1 MFDPEFYVGAWRAAD
16 GTWATC
22 KYSDSA
28 RGVESSEEQV
38 VWERRVFHVIP
49 VPGEAE
55 WAISVAGGA
64 ALPAAGPG
72 QRSAE
77 KRCRDSASASDD
89 VSMDTGTTA
98 TDEMHTPG
106 VSTGQAAHGAAA
118 GDSKKPRAGDAA
130 PQAAADASALRGLGA
145 PGSHILLKVY
155 GSQAQDIKLNEV
167 LDCVCVLSV
176 APEAATF
183 GPSDADFCE
192 EEEAHNPPHSAVPRL
207 HAVLVARA
215 PPPGLTG
222 LTLSPSLAA
231 EPRAACVRLLTAAC
245 GGDALAGEY
254 LLLHLVSRVHSR
266 PDPFAVGCL
275 SLNLQLP
282 RGTSDG
288 DATSLVNAL
297 WPLISALVP
306 RTVALQLT
314 VDGLNARPLAPH
326 KCYVTNTLVHA
337 PLQLAH
343 GTHLL
348 VDETSLAPGQ
358 LDAVGVRNIQ
368 ALRDVISCQKC
379 DVDFQFY
386 STTLPTDAPAL
397 TCSRSTSLLPA
408 DVTITVRCTCQ
419 PSCPPPQQL
428 ADHAALAPLRAYLAA
443 AKHAPHAI
451 DADVAAHVEAD
462 LVASRAVDATLGQ
475 ADFHRWLTIARLL
488 ATSAGQTALSTA
500 TWTRARELEAAAV
513 QRRRSEP

>member
-1 MFDPEFYVGAWRAAD
+1 MFDPEFYVGAWRAQD

-22 KYSDSA
+22 KYADSA
-28 RGVESSEEQV
+28 RGVEGSDEQV

-49 VPGEAE
+49 VPGEAM
-55 WAISVAGGA
+55 WAVPPSAGLPPPG
-64 ALPAAGPG
+64 PAA

-77 KRCRDSASASDD
+77 KRCRDSASAEDD

-98 TDEMHTPG
+98 TDDMHTPG
-106 VSTGQAAHGAAA
+106 HGTPGAAT
-118 GDSKKPRAGDAA
+118 GDSKKPRAAEAAADGAAAAGDAA
-130 PQAAADASALRGLGA
+130 AARGLPASAS
-145 PGSHILLKVY
+145 GSHVLLKVY
-155 GSQAQDIKLNEV
+155 GSQAADIKLNEV

-176 APEAATF
+176 APETATF
-183 GPSDADFCE
+183 GPSGADFGE

-222 LTLSPSLAA
+222 LTLTPSLAA

-282 RGTSDG
+282 KGTF
-288 DATSLVNAL
+288 DADAACLVSCL
-297 WPLISALVP
+297 WPLLTALVP
-306 RTVALQLT
+306 RTVALSLT
-314 VDGLNARPLAPH
+314 VGGLNAGPLAPH

-337 PLQLAH
+337 PLQLAP

-348 VDETSLAPGQ
+348 VDETGLSPGQ
-358 LDAVGVRNIQ
+358 LDGVGVKNIQ
-368 ALRDVISCQKC
+368 ALRDIITCQKV

-386 STTLPTDAPAL
+386 STTLPTDAPVL
-397 TCSRSTSLLPA
+397 TCSRSNSLLPA
-408 DVTITVRCTCQ
+408 DVVIPVRCTSQ
-419 PSCPPPQQL
+419 PACPPQQL
-428 ADHAALAPLRAYLAA
+428 GDPQAMAPLRAYLAA
-443 AKHAPHAI
+443 ARHAPHAI
-451 DADVAAHVEAD
+451 EADVAAHVEAD
-462 LVASRAVDATLGQ
+462 LVASRAADASLGQ
-475 ADFHRWLTIARLL
+475 EDFHRWLTLARLL
-488 ATSAGQTALSTA
+488 ATSAGEQALSTA
-500 TWTRARELEAAAV
+500 TWTRARQLEAAAV
-513 QRRRSEP
+513 QRRRSER